1 MSQLAAQPTP
11 WAGVGDLASLV
22 DEDLL
27 LELLNDSGLTAHRA
41 TPHYIRLKPEV
52 GALVAVEIEALTSS
66 GEQGS
71 YKGYVRTHPGSRAAA
86 LAHKW
91 TMKRTA
97 SSRLGEG
104 VRLLAT
110 QQSVLFLFPNDAS
123 LRGLRQ
129 TTDVDKLKR
138 TLSELREL
146 RSGGYRVRGRHSHL
160 DIVRYKPERR
170 LVTRARLG
178 PRLGL
183 KNDDSGLQDE
193 RTVFLRLFPDATDQR
208 LDASMRW
215 LQRQP
220 VGPQIPHA
228 LGALRDGQLSV
239 ESAVH
244 GSPLLAELLR
254 GRIEAEAVAELVSLL
269 HASSTPA
276 TSLELDLP
284 PSRPLETAIEA
295 ARVLSSLGVSCAEE
309 LVSQL
314 QARAPEPSRGTLV
327 HGDCHLEQFLVDPEG
342 RVVLVD
348 FERLAIGSPLGD
360 LGRLVADLEIA
371 AMRSPTTAD
380 ALGAFRDD
388 LMSHYTQMR
397 PGVDLRDLAFYVGC
411 GHLDR
416 ALLPFRS
423 LEPGWAERCQDI
435 VGLGLAAIRTPA
447 TLRARRAPIAPSF
460 FTADPDLLPEGL
472 RWESFH
478 PRAADIWPGSA
489 RDGRHRRVFGVY
501 ERSTGQ
507 FRAVDP
513 AHDSE
518 LPTLPGW
525 AAQGKLISYRPTRR
539 ATVQIT
545 QPAGHRYVKIV
556 RRARAAPSPR
566 GRAGA
571 GRPGSRAAVSRR
583 SDPARLRPRE
593 RNVRLRGGARPVT
606 PLDPR
611 DGRREGLGARDGAHR
626 SKPGLVPPGAGWSA
640 RSPACRAARPR
651 AVARLRSRARR
662 GARTAMSPDPGHAR
676 TGAVSKASC
685 TRSRRSARWQRLGRR
700 RARRPG
706 RSRPLGVWQPHAR
719 RRQPR
724 RSFRASSASG
734 QRDLRAARAQA
745 HSFAEA
751 YADAGGHAAEGA
763 FSQAV
768 ALTLFRLACVYR
780 FRRRWSHLPP
790 VLLDE
795 AEHWATASLTTVRSA
810 KARTQ
815 L

>member
-1 MSQLAAQPTP
+1 MGQLAAQPTP

-138 TLSELREL
+138 TLGELREL
-146 RSGGYRVRGRHSHL
+146 RSGGYRVRGRHPHL
-160 DIVRYKPERR
+160 DVVRYKSERR
-170 LVTRARLG
+170 LVMRA
-178 PRLGL
+178 RLGL
-183 KNDDSGLQDE
+183 KNDDGGPQDE
-193 RTVFLRLFPDATDQR
+193 RTVFLRLFPDATGQR

-239 ESAVH
+239 ESTVH

-295 ARVLSSLGVSCAEE
+295 ARVLSSLRVSCAEE

-314 QARAPEPSRGTLV
+314 QARAPEPSRRTLV

-518 LPTLPGW
+518 RRSTVFASSMSRELRSSGT
-525 AAQGKLISYRPTRR
+525 SRSTSHRPKR
-539 ATVQIT
+539 
-545 QPAGHRYVKIV
+545 
-556 RRARAAPSPR
+556 PR
-566 GRAGA
+566 WSAHPVSG
-571 GRPGSRAAVSRR
+571 SRR
-583 SDPARLRPRE
+583 S
-593 RNVRLRGGARPVT
+593 
-606 PLDPR
+606 
-611 DGRREGLGARDGAHR
+611 
-626 SKPGLVPPGAGWSA
+626 SA
-640 RSPACRAARPR
+640 
-651 AVARLRSRARR
+651 
-662 GARTAMSPDPGHAR
+662 
-676 TGAVSKASC
+676 
-685 TRSRRSARWQRLGRR
+685 
-700 RARRPG
+700 
-706 RSRPLGVWQPHAR
+706 
-719 RRQPR
+719 
-724 RSFRASSASG
+724 
-734 QRDLRAARAQA
+734 
-745 HSFAEA
+745 
-751 YADAGGHAAEGA
+751 
-763 FSQAV
+763 
-768 ALTLFRLACVYR
+768 
-780 FRRRWSHLPP
+780 
-790 VLLDE
+790 
-795 AEHWATASLTTVRSA
+795 
-810 KARTQ
+810 
-815 L
+815 